1 MRTVIASLAALSL
14 TASANAQTP
23 AAAAPAKAPAAAPA
37 AADKASG
44 VVEVKSVG
52 KGMAG
57 ASRVQKL
64 TATVKAVDAANR
76 TVTLEAKGQTQTIK
90 AGPAVKRFDEI
101 AVGDTVVVQFEQGL
115 LLEYQPPGSDTVE
128 PTAVVAG
135 GRAEAEKA
143 PGGAAAAG
151 IQATVTITAIDLPN
165 RMVVFQGPQGNVYQV
180 KAGPKVQIEK
190 LKVGDKLLATYAE
203 AVAIQLD
210 KKKAPAKAPAAKET
224 TKK

>member
-1 MRTVIASLAALSL
+1 METRLRTLIASLAALSL

-23 AAAAPAKAPAAAPA
+23 AAAPPQKAPAAHEGHA
-37 AADKASG
+37 A
-44 VVEVKSVG
+44 VEVKSVG

-57 ASRVQKL
+57 ASRVQKA
-64 TATVKAVDAANR
+64 TATVKAIDAANR
-76 TVTLEAKGQTQTIK
+76 EVTLEAKGQTQTVK

-115 LLEYQPPGSDTVE
+115 LLEYQPPGSATVE
-128 PTAVVAG
+128 PTAVAAG
-135 GRAEAEKA
+135 GRADAEKA

-203 AVAIQLD
+203 AVAIQLE
-210 KKKAPAKAPAAKET
+210 KKKASPAKAPAAKET

>member
-1 MRTVIASLAALSL
+1 MRNLIASLAALSL
-14 TASANAQTP
+14 AASANAADP
-23 AAAAPAKAPAAAPA
+23 AKAPAKAAAPAKADQAGA
-37 AADKASG
+37 
-44 VVEVKSVG
+44 VEVKKVG

-76 TVTLEAKGQTQTIK
+76 EVTLESKGKTETIK

-115 LLEYQPPGSDTVE
+115 LLEYQPPGAEDVA
-128 PTAVVAG
+128 PTAVAAG
-135 GRAEAEKA
+135 GRAGADQA

-151 IQATVTITAIDLPN
+151 IQSTVTVTAIDLPN
-165 RMVVFQGPQGNVYQV
+165 RMVVFQGPQGNLYQV
-180 KAGPKVQIEK
+180 KAGPKVHIEK

-203 AVAIQLD
+203 AVAISLE
-210 KKKAPAKAPAAKET
+210 KKKAPAAKAPAAT
-224 TKK
+224 DKK